1 MRPMSQY
8 LIVLVSVLSTFA
20 ANIVL
25 EVFTDLSLL
34 NRGLI
39 SIPFGLLVIFV
50 IIKWSER
57 RQRQKDA
64 AALTES

>member
-25 EVFTDLSLL
+25 DVFTELPMLGRWTVAIL
-34 NRGLI
+34 
-39 SIPFGLLVIFV
+39 FGLLVTTV

-57 RQRQKDA
+57 RRRQKDA
-64 AALTES
+64 APERT